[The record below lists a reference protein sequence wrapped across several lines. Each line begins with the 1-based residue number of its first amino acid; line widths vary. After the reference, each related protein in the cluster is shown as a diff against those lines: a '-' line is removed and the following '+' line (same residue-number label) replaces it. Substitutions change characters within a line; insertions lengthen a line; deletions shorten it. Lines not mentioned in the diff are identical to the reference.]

1 MQAVFQTQSGKPDVL
16 QLGEL
21 PTPTCGPKDVLV
33 SNLATS
39 VNPRD
44 CLIRAGRYQLQFLV
58 PKFPLV
64 LGSDCY
70 GRVLSTGDQ
79 VSDFNIGDLVYGL
92 KNPSH
97 GLGTYSDHVVI
108 PAKNVAHAADNI
120 SIEQAAGVPLCA
132 LTAWQAL
139 VEQGGLATEA
149 PITSPKRVLVIG
161 ASGGVGS
168 FAVQIAKALSSHN
181 TGAKVDGICSAANAQ
196 FVKSLGADHVYDY
209 KTQNL
214 KTLTGQYDI
223 IFDTIG
229 RHSPAS
235 CKHLLSKHAAFVTT
249 VPASAFMLQHLAS
262 KFLALLSIP
271 HKRKR
276 VVMVKPNQEQLTAIT
291 HFIQQGKIIPAVD
304 SIYAMEDATEAH
316 LRSQSKRAVGK
327 IIIRTQSS

>member
-1 MQAVFQTQSGKPDVL
+1 MKAVFQTRNGKPDVL
-16 QLGEL
+16 ELGEL

-70 GRVLSTGDQ
+70 GRVLSTGSE
-79 VSDFNIGDLVYGL
+79 VSDFKKNDLVYGL

-97 GLGTYSDHVVI
+97 GLGTYANRIVI
-108 PAKNVAHAADNI
+108 PAKNLALAPNNI
-120 SIEQAAGVPLCA
+120 STEQAAGVPLCA

-139 VEQGGLATEA
+139 IDHGQLKKGQ
-149 PITSPKRVLVIG
+149 RVLVIG

-168 FAVQIAKALSSHN
+168 FAIQIAKAHC
-181 TGAKVDGICSAANAQ
+181 AEVAGICSSTNAE
-196 FVKSLGADHVYDY
+196 FVQSLGADQVYDY
-209 KTQNL
+209 KSQDIKSL
-214 KTLTGQYDI
+214 SGQYDI

-229 RHSPAS
+229 QHSPAT
-235 CKHLLSKHAAFVTT
+235 CRHLLSKGATFVTT
-249 VPASAFMLQHLAS
+249 VPAPSFLLKHMAS
-262 KFLALLSIP
+262 KCLSLLSIL
-271 HKRKR
+271 HIRKR
-276 VVMVKPNQEQLTAIT
+276 VVMVKASQKQLNEITQLIEQKSIV
-291 HFIQQGKIIPAVD
+291 PVVD
-304 SIYAMEDATEAH
+304 SVYAMAEVSDAH

-327 IIIRTQSS
+327 IIIRTQAS

>member
-1 MQAVFQTQSGKPDVL
+1 MKAVFQTRSGKPNVL
-16 QLGEL
+16 ELGEL

-33 SNLATS
+33 SNLASS

-70 GRVLSTGDQ
+70 GRVLSTG
-79 VSDFNIGDLVYGL
+79 SDVKKFKTGDLVYGL

-108 PAKNVAHAADNI
+108 PANNLALAPKNI
-120 SIEQAAGVPLCA
+120 STEQAAGVPLCA

-139 VEQGGLATEA
+139 IEQGSLATETTTA
-149 PITSPKRVLVIG
+149 SSKRILVIG

-168 FAVQIAKALSSHN
+168 FAVQIAKALSSN
-181 TGAKVDGICSAANAQ
+181 TASVAVDGICSAANAQ

-209 KTQNL
+209 KTQDI
-214 KTLTGQYDI
+214 KTLTGHYDI

-249 VPASAFMLQHLAS
+249 VPAPAFMLQHLAS
-262 KFLALLSIP
+262 KFLAMLSIP
-271 HKRKR
+271 HIRKR
-276 VVMVKPNQEQLTAIT
+276 VVMVKPNQEQLTALT
-291 HFIQQGKIIPAVD
+291 HFIQQGKIVPAVD
-304 SIYAMEDATEAH
+304 SVYAMEDAAEAH

-327 IIIRTQSS
+327 IIIHTQSH

>member
-1 MQAVFQTQSGKPDVL
+1 MKAVFQTRNGKPNVL

-21 PTPTCGPKDVLV
+21 PAPTCGPNDILV

-70 GRVLSTGDQ
+70 GRILSTGAN
-79 VSDFNIGDLVYGL
+79 VNGFNIGDLVYGL

-108 PAKNVAHAADNI
+108 PANNIALAPDNI
-120 SIEQAAGVPLCA
+120 SIDQAAGVPLCA

-139 VEQGGLATEA
+139 VGHAELTTESSSHA
-149 PITSPKRVLVIG
+149 KQVLVIG

-168 FAVQIAKALSSHN
+168 FAIQIAKALSSTN
-181 TGAKVDGICSAANAQ
+181 TNISVDGICSTANSKL
-196 FVKSLGADHVYDY
+196 VLSLGADRVFDY
-209 KTQNL
+209 KTQDI

-223 IFDTIG
+223 IFDTTG
-229 RHSPAS
+229 HHSPAT
-235 CKHLLSKHAAFVTT
+235 CRHLLSTGATFVTT
-249 VPASAFMLQHLAS
+249 VPAPSFLLKHFAS
-262 KFLALLSIP
+262 KFLSLFSIP
-271 HKRKR
+271 HIRKR
-276 VVMVKPNQEQLTAIT
+276 VVMVKPNQKQLNEITRLIEQKVIV
-291 HFIQQGKIIPAVD
+291 PVVD
-304 SIYAMEDATEAH
+304 SVYSMAEANDAH
-316 LRSQSKRAVGK
+316 LRSQSKHAVGK
-327 IIIRTQSS
+327 IIIRTQVS

>member
-1 MQAVFQTQSGKPDVL
+1 MKAIFQTRKGKPDVL

-21 PTPTCGPKDVLV
+21 PSPTCGSKDVLV

-70 GRVLSTGDQ
+70 GRVLATGAD
-79 VSDFNIGDLVYGL
+79 VNGFNKGDLVYGL

-97 GLGTYSDHVVI
+97 GLGTYADCVSI
-108 PAKNVAHAADNI
+108 PAENLAQAPTNL
-120 SIEQAAGVPLCA
+120 STEQGAGIPLCA
-132 LTAWQAL
+132 LTAYQAL
-139 VEQGGLATEA
+139 VDHGQLKLGQLQQEQ
-149 PITSPKRVLVIG
+149 RVLVIG

-168 FAVQIAKALSSHN
+168 FAIQIAKALSSKDVAV
-181 TGAKVDGICSAANAQ
+181 TVDGICSAANAQ
-196 FVKSLGADHVYDY
+196 LVQSLGADQVFDY
-209 KTQNL
+209 KTQDI

-229 RHSPAS
+229 RHSPAT
-235 CKHLLSKHAAFVTT
+235 CRHLLSKNATFVTT
-249 VPASAFMLQHLAS
+249 VPTPSFMLKHLAS
-262 KFLALLSIP
+262 QCLSLLSIP
-271 HKRKR
+271 HIRNR
-276 VVMVKPNQEQLTAIT
+276 VVMVKPNQKQLSEITRLIEQEA
-291 HFIQQGKIIPAVD
+291 IIPVID
-304 SIYAMEDATEAH
+304 SVYTMEDAAQAH

-327 IIIRTQSS
+327 IIIRTQVS

>member
-1 MQAVFQTQSGKPDVL
+1 MKTVFQTRSGKPEVL
-16 QLGEL
+16 ELGEL
-21 PTPTCGPKDVLV
+21 PTPSCGPKEVLV

-58 PKFPLV
+58 PKFPLI

-70 GRVLSTGDQ
+70 GRVLLTGAD
-79 VSDFNIGDLVYGL
+79 VSNVKTGDLVYGL

-108 PAKNVAHAADNI
+108 PANNLALAPDNI
-120 SIEQAAGVPLCA
+120 STEQAAGVPLCA

-139 VEQGGLATEA
+139 VDHGQL
-149 PITSPKRVLVIG
+149 SLKVQSNRRQRVLVIG

-168 FAVQIAKALSSHN
+168 FAIQIAKALSSAN
-181 TGAKVDGICSAANAQ
+181 TNVSVDGICSAANAQ
-196 FVKSLGADHVYDY
+196 FVQSLGADHVFDY
-209 KTQNL
+209 KIQEL

-229 RHSPAS
+229 RHSPAT
-235 CKHLLSKHAAFVTT
+235 CRHLLSTGAAFVTT
-249 VPASAFMLQHLAS
+249 VPTPSFLFKHLTS
-262 KFLALLSIP
+262 KFSSLLSIP
-271 HKRKR
+271 HIRKR
-276 VVMVKPNQEQLTAIT
+276 VVMVKPNQEQLSEITRLIEQEAIV
-291 HFIQQGKIIPAVD
+291 PVVD
-304 SIYAMEDATEAH
+304 SVYPMAEAADAH

-327 IIIRTQSS
+327 IIIRTQS

>member
-1 MQAVFQTQSGKPDVL
+1 MKAVFQTRNGKPDVL
-16 QLGEL
+16 QSSEL
-21 PTPTCGPKDVLV
+21 PTPTYGPKDVLV

-70 GRVLSTGDQ
+70 GRIVSTGAD
-79 VSDFNIGDLVYGL
+79 VNGFNIGDLVYGL

-108 PAKNVAHAADNI
+108 PANNIAFAPDNI

-132 LTAWQAL
+132 LTAYQAL
-139 VEQGGLATEA
+139 VEHGQLTQKKEQ
-149 PITSPKRVLVIG
+149 PNKRKRILVIG

-168 FAVQIAKALSSHN
+168 FAVQIAKALSSKDI
-181 TGAKVDGICSAANAQ
+181 TIQVDGICSATNAQ
-196 FVKSLGADHVYDY
+196 LALSLGANRVFDY
-209 KTQNL
+209 KTQEL

-229 RHSPAS
+229 RHSPAT
-235 CKHLLSKHAAFVTT
+235 CRHLLSTGATFVTT
-249 VPASAFMLQHLAS
+249 VPTPSFLLKHLAS
-262 KFLALLSIP
+262 KFLSLLSIP
-271 HKRKR
+271 HIRKR
-276 VVMVKPNQEQLTAIT
+276 VVMVKPNQEQLSEITRLIEQKAIV
-291 HFIQQGKIIPAVD
+291 PVVD
-304 SIYAMEDATEAH
+304 SVYAMAEAADAH

-327 IIIRTQSS
+327 IIIRTQL